1 MIPYL
6 IYTAGFTG
14 LPDDTSTW
22 LLILFVGIVHTGI
35 AYALYF
41 GAMKELSAQSVAIC
55 SYIDPISALVFSA
68 LLLGEALT
76 PLGMLGAIL
85 IIGTV
90 AIGEFTSK
98 QR

>member
-1 MIPYL
+1 
-6 IYTAGFTG
+6 
-14 LPDDTSTW
+14 
-22 LLILFVGIVHTGI
+22 
-35 AYALYF
+35 
-41 GAMKELSAQSVAIC
+41 MKELSAQSVAIC
-55 SYIDPISALVFSA
+55 SYIDPISALIFSA